1 MINLVILPKNKKKNK
16 KQAFIK
22 KKKDKKSF
30 AAEAIC
36 NSFYNLKEKRQKIKT
51 KNKNKKPPAIELK
64 VYTRNE

>member
-16 KQAFIK
+16 KQAFI